1 MMLMQRSGISIISR
15 LSLSLSYAIRL
26 MRPLK
31 ARPFPGSAIF
41 CSPTRESTPPT
52 SAHLSYSAHT
62 IRRGPEALRPFNHS
76 FTCLSPTIGP
86 PSKPPVIHIRDMAHT
101 ALAYR
106 RHHSPHPR
114 RRGKLA
120 SEHGVGRMASGCA
133 NSVYPF
139 PVRSSLQLIAAPS
152 VFQGACDTR
161 LIHMVV

>member
-1 MMLMQRSGISIISR
+1 MQRSGISIISK

-31 ARPFPGSAIF
+31 ARSSPGSATS

-52 SAHLSYSAHT
+52 SVHLSYSAHI
-62 IRRGPEALRPFNHS
+62 IRRGPEALRPFSHS

-86 PSKPPVIHIRDMAHT
+86 PSKPPVIHICDMAHT

-106 RHHSPHPR
+106 HRHSQHPR
-114 RRGKLA
+114 RRGGLV

-133 NSVYPF
+133 NFVYPF
-139 PVRSSLQLIAAPS
+139 PVRSSPQLIAVPS
-152 VFQGACDTR
+152 AFRGACDMR
-161 LIHMVV
+161 LIHMEV